1 MSRILIASGGT
12 GGHIFPAIVFG
23 RERQQKGDIVSW
35 LCGSRELEAEIYH
48 SSGIEPVIL
57 PLSGSPMGT
66 RSPVKIISRIIDVF
80 RSISRTAK
88 YISGFKPDEVY
99 LFGGYISFAPLI
111 VAKVRGIP
119 VTLHE
124 QNTVA
129 GRVART
135 AARMGARIITGW
147 PVCEGIESF
156 TYTGTPAR
164 EPVRI
169 PRDEALKLL
178 GVNVREGAKVIGV
191 AGGSL
196 GSGPLSEILM
206 KAARLCPEYEFI
218 FLSSKDRHDDN
229 NAHFIPPQWDMNPFY
244 SACDVIVCRSG
255 GSTLAEV
262 MKWGMPAIT
271 SPWPGAMDNH
281 QMKNAEEFVK
291 LAENGRIFDE
301 KDSPERLAVTIRSIT
316 KNETACCSKRGGYV
330 LLK

>member
-1 MSRILIASGGT
+1 MFLMSRILIASGGT

-23 RERQQKGDIVSW
+23 KDRQQKGDTVSW
-35 LCGSRELEAEIYH
+35 LCGSRKLEEEIYH
-48 SSGIEPVIL
+48 SAGIEPVIL

-66 RSPVKIISRIIDVF
+66 RSPAKIFTRIVDVF
-80 RSISRTAK
+80 KSISQTSK
-88 YISGFKPDEVY
+88 YIKSFKPDEVY

-111 VAKVRGIP
+111 VSKLKGIP

-135 AARMGARIITGW
+135 AARMGAKIITGW
-147 PVCEGIESF
+147 PVCEGIKSF

-169 PRDEALKLL
+169 PRDEALRLL
-178 GVNVREGAKVIGV
+178 GVNVREGAKIIGV

-218 FLSSKDRHDDN
+218 FLSAKERHDDGN
-229 NAHFIPPQWDMNPFY
+229 SHFIPPQWDMNPFY
-244 SACDVIVCRSG
+244 SACDIVVCRSG
-255 GSTLAEV
+255 GSTLAEIL
-262 MKWGMPAIT
+262 KWGMPAIT
-271 SPWPGAMDNH
+271 IPWPGAMDNH

-291 LAENGRIFDE
+291 LSENGRIFNE
-301 KDSPERLAVTIRSIT
+301 NDSPENLAVTIRSVT
-316 KNETACCSKRGGYV
+316 K
-330 LLK
+330 